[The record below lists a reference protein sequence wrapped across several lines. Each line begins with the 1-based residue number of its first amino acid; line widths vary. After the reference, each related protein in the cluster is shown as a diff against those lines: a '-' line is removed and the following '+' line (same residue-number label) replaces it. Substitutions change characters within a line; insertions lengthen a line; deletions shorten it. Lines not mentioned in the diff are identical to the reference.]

1 MLDWLQRVSNMA
13 SLTSPSL
20 QCPFQSHV
28 FPPKSLGCHAKIT
41 HMKHTVISQQA
52 SAVLGL
58 LRYSGS
64 LVAVS
69 TKTQGYS
76 SVPKLCLSFISMS
89 KGRPILSVAQFISLA
104 LPWDSGVQ

>member
-1 MLDWLQRVSNMA
+1 MA

-20 QCPFQSHV
+20 QCPFQSPV
-28 FPPKSLGCHAKIT
+28 FPLKLLGCHAKIT
-41 HMKHTVISQQA
+41 HMKHTVISQRA
-52 SAVLGL
+52 SAVLGHL
-58 LRYSGS
+58 WYSGS

-76 SVPKLCLSFISMS
+76 YVPKLCLSFISMS